1 MQDSAFLDQLMADAW
16 PPTVSEIIGR
26 SRLRWASGFT
36 RRANSCLAVG
46 EDDEIP
52 AIVERAME
60 FYSMRQADPVFM
72 VSTASAPPLMAS
84 HLHSLGFESAARTL
98 LQTASSAAV
107 AASCDGANAF
117 VVESTGEVTDTWF
130 ETYWAIDAIREC
142 DEAAR
147 TTCRDMLGR
156 TKGACYVSVLSS
168 GRTIAVGQIV
178 VEGQWAGV
186 QCMATLPSHR
196 RQGGAA
202 VALGHLADR
211 ALEKGAASM
220 YLAVMYDNHGARP
233 LYERSG
239 FSTVHEY
246 TYFTPTRPVAAL
258 GQSAEPGSFAG
269 ENFGC
274 HGGVHVGAAEDEG
287 NALAGR

>member
-1 MQDSAFLDQLMADAW
+1 MQDSAFLDHLMADAW
-16 PPTVSEIIGR
+16 PPTVSEIVGR

-46 EDDEIP
+46 DDDEIP
-52 AIVERAME
+52 EIVARATE
-60 FYSMRQADPVFM
+60 FYSMRHAEPVFM

-84 HLHSLGFESAARTL
+84 HLRSLGFESTARTL

-117 VVESTGEVTDTWF
+117 VVESATEMTDAWF
-130 ETYWAIDAIREC
+130 ETYWAVEATRDR
-142 DEAAR
+142 DDAAR
-147 TTCRDMLGR
+147 TICRDILGR
-156 TKGACYVSVLSS
+156 TMGACYGSLLAAGQTVS
-168 GRTIAVGQIV
+168 VGQIV
-178 VEGQWAGV
+178 VEQQWAGV

-196 RQGGAA
+196 RRGGAA

-211 ALEKGAASM
+211 ALEMGAANM
-220 YLAVMYDNHGARP
+220 YLAVMHDNHGARS

-246 TYFTPTRPVAAL
+246 SYYSPTGPEIAPR
-258 GQSAEPGSFAG
+258 
-269 ENFGC
+269 
-274 HGGVHVGAAEDEG
+274 
-287 NALAGR
+287 